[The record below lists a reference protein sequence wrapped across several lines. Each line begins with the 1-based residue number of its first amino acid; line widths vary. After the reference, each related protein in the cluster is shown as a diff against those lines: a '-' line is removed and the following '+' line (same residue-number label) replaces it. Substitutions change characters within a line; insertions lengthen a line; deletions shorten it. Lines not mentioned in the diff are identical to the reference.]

1 MDYTPIKEAEKHT
14 RGAALCSANPHLR
27 KTYPTYW
34 IGPVFVVIALITP
47 SIISLFNITSVSHR
61 PEWINGHANPSY
73 SDLFVLQ
80 YALLMVGLSM
90 AVVGCALAM
99 YQWSLSRRLLHLFLF
114 CILLELFYRFAY
126 GGGVTS
132 GILLSVP
139 ETSGGESGELLAGHP
154 ILTASLIL
162 VALFAIYTLLVSW
175 RTRIRFSLRICTTVG
190 AVSFAMIFASLV
202 IGKCQFGNTQLFKLV
217 VLSEVQ
223 DTFPVDI
230 GTATASVVNGWIDAS
245 RLASTR
251 ARFKFPNV
259 YMLNAA
265 SRRAAAE
272 VYVVVVG
279 ETSRRANW
287 SLFGYTRDTTPR
299 LDAMRSDLVLF
310 DRLTSNAT
318 NTILSVPL
326 ALTRATPTSR
336 GVARSEKSIITLL
349 KQAGFETYWI
359 SNQVRSDAL
368 FNPISQIA
376 LEADHVSFPQDMLP
390 SERSGGF
397 DSNLQVRLNEALAHL
412 PSNAKAVIFLH
423 MEGSHFGYKERYPAS
438 FSRFRSGRDSARVL
452 PEGEMRLIDEY
463 DNSVYFTDSI
473 IREIIDG
480 LAPCRCKA
488 ALVFFSDH
496 GERLF
501 DRGFTDADFGHGFPT
516 VSRREIEVPFFIWLS
531 SAYQKASPL
540 LVARLKANAHSAAE
554 LHNLFETIVDLT
566 GVHYENQADY
576 LSLFSEKLQAP
587 SELEVLNTNEK
598 TLSLPV
604 TADEDDPSKTYSSP
618 GTSDARAANQPKPEP
633 HLKAGI

>member
-1 MDYTPIKEAEKHT
+1 
-14 RGAALCSANPHLR
+14 
-27 KTYPTYW
+27 
-34 IGPVFVVIALITP
+34 VVALITP
-47 SIISLFNITSVSHR
+47 SIISVFDITSLNHR
-61 PEWINGHANPSY
+61 PQWIDGQANSIY
-73 SDLFVLQ
+73 SGLFVLQ
-80 YALLMVGLSM
+80 YALLTVGLSM
-90 AVVGCALAM
+90 AIMSCALAS
-99 YQWSLSRRLLHLFLF
+99 YQWSLPRRLLHLFLF

-162 VALFAIYTLLVSW
+162 VALLAIYALIVSW
-175 RTRIRFSLRICTTVG
+175 RAQIRFSLRIRTAVG
-190 AVSFAMIFASLV
+190 AVSIAMIFASLV
-202 IGKCQFGNTQLFKLV
+202 IGKCQFRNTQLFKLV

-223 DTFPVDI
+223 DTFPVDV
-230 GTATASVVNGWIDAS
+230 GTATVAVVNGLLDTS
-245 RLASTR
+245 RLASMR
-251 ARFKFPNV
+251 AGFRFPNV

-265 SRRAAAE
+265 ARRSAPE

-287 SLFGYTRDTTPR
+287 SLFGYARDTTPR
-299 LDAMRSDLVLF
+299 LDAMRSDLVTF

-326 ALTRATPTSR
+326 ALTRAAPTTR

-359 SNQVRSDAL
+359 SNQARSDVL

-376 LEADHVSFPQDMLP
+376 LEADHVSFPQDMRP
-390 SERSGGF
+390 SEHSGGF
-397 DSNLQVRLNEALAHL
+397 DSNLQPRLNEVLARL

-438 FSRFRSGRDSARVL
+438 FSRFQAGRDAPRLL
-452 PEGEMRLIDEY
+452 PDGEMRLIDEY

-488 ALVFFSDH
+488 GLVFFSDH

-501 DRGFTDADFGHGFPT
+501 DHGFTDTDFGHGFPT
-516 VSRREIEVPFFIWLS
+516 VSRQEIEVPFFIWLS
-531 SAYQKASPL
+531 SAYQEANPL

-554 LHNLFETIVDLT
+554 LHSVFETIVDLT
-566 GVHYENQADY
+566 GVHYENRTDS
-576 LSLFSEKLQAP
+576 LSLFSAKLHSP
-587 SELEVLNTNEK
+587 SELEVLNTNEE
-598 TLSLPV
+598 TLSLSV
-604 TADEDDPSKTYSSP
+604 TADEENPSKAHSSP
-618 GTSDARAANQPKPEP
+618 DTSNPKTTGQSEPKPRP
-633 HLKAGI
+633 KPGM